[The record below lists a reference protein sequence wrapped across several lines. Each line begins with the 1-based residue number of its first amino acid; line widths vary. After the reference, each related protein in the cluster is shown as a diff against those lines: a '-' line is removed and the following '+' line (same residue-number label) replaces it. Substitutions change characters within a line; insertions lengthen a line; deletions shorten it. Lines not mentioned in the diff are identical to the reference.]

1 MGAIIRRRLA
11 RAKLTSSAVLAVTGM
26 IEHLWRFPVEP
37 DSVLKTR
44 FAPSPTGRMHLGNAR
59 TALFSALLAYRQGG
73 HFVLRI
79 EDTDAARSTV
89 LHAEGVLEDL
99 RWLGLPWQEGPF
111 YQSRRQDL
119 YAEHFEALRAQGR
132 LYPCFCTPEALAE
145 QRRSQLAAGRPP
157 RYDGRCA
164 RLPAAEVD
172 RRMAENQPA
181 ALRFRVPEGQ
191 TVVFEDLIRGP
202 QCFES
207 KDIGDF
213 VVRRTDGTPAF
224 FFSNAVDDADMGI
237 THVLRGEDHLTNTP
251 RQILLLEAL
260 RLTAPH
266 YGHLPLITGHDG
278 APLSKR
284 NGSQSVA
291 ELRAAGYL
299 PLALVNYLARLG
311 HHLEK
316 PGLLSLDELA
326 AAFDLSAVGRAPA
339 RFDPIQLMHYQKL
352 AVGALS
358 VDAFLTFADLA
369 GDRVPEAVR
378 ADFVRAVAPNVY
390 FPAEARAWADCLFT
404 GQSLTGIDG
413 LADLRAAGPAFFR
426 LAGELFEAHPDD
438 AGAWTRAL
446 RAQSGRSGKA
456 LFIPLRLALTGREH
470 GPELRDLVALMP
482 RRIVRA
488 RLAAAE
494 AACDMARSEMP

>member
-1 MGAIIRRRLA
+1 M
-11 RAKLTSSAVLAVTGM
+11 
-26 IEHLWRFPVEP
+26 
-37 DSVLKTR
+37 LKTR

-79 EDTDAARSTV
+79 EDTDAARGTV
-89 LHAEGVLEDL
+89 LHAEGILEDL
-99 RWLGLPWQEGPF
+99 RWLSLHWQEGPF

-119 YAEHFEALRAQGR
+119 YTRHFEALRAQGH

-145 QRRSQLAAGRPP
+145 QRRGQLAAGRPP

-164 RLPAAEVD
+164 RLSAAEVD
-172 RRMAENQPA
+172 RRMAEGQPA
-181 ALRFRVPEGQ
+181 ALRFRVPEGR

-207 KDIGDF
+207 NDIGDF